1 MEALA
6 QQIIA
11 EYYGNPVNPAFVAI
25 EIGALVLGH
34 GAGTLDVAHERL
46 YAALVSA
53 GQIPD
58 HAAADRANL
67 SEFSKRRISAAQA
80 KSAAAEA
87 AYERE
92 LADAP
97 PSVESN

>member
-1 MEALA
+1 M
-6 QQIIA
+6 
-11 EYYGNPVNPAFVAI
+11 
-25 EIGALVLGH
+25 LGH

-67 SEFSKRRISAAQA
+67 SEFSKRISAAQA

>member
-34 GAGTLDVAHERL
+34 GVGTLDVAHERL

-67 SEFSKRRISAAQA
+67 SEFSKRISAAQA

>member
-1 MEALA
+1 METLA
-6 QQIIA
+6 QEIFG
-11 EYYGNPVNPAFVAI
+11 EYYGKPVNRAFVAI

-46 YAALVSA
+46 YAALVNA

-67 SEFSKRRISAAQA
+67 FEVSKRICAAQA

-87 AYERE
+87 ACERE
-92 LADAP
+92 LVGAQP
-97 PSVESN
+97 PEKPT